1 MGRYK
6 LTRQRQPFYDLFGN
20 SKCGGI
26 QDNYLQQSDGEHV
39 PTKIPAWSR
48 STLVCPQ
55 PMLRQTSPN
64 FYMGRPW
71 SFSGRLWLI
80 FMPFQHVY
88 QRDDENYP
96 VWQDGYCHRICW
108 GASAQPELGMIN
120 ATSGLAVF
128 EKPLSDHVF
137 PLVFWG
143 HADRKWFPIK
153 LDGIVHRNRRS
164 LPDQLLPMGHSSRW
178 KVNARGWFF
187 PLIRYFPCS
196 MTDSTSLETLPL
208 PKKRDRLLPA
218 NMSFDKEHF
227 ACGDEAGVQRRSIPW
242 SPRQNILAGAGNIL
256 ERQSCLVVEARCF
269 WAQGHWGV
277 SKYDQ
282 PTARLPR

>member
-71 SFSGRLWLI
+71 VFPWRLWFI

-96 VWQDGYCHRICW
+96 VWQDGYCHQICW
-108 GASAQPELGMIN
+108 GAS
-120 ATSGLAVF
+120 
-128 EKPLSDHVF
+128 
-137 PLVFWG
+137 
-143 HADRKWFPIK
+143 
-153 LDGIVHRNRRS
+153 
-164 LPDQLLPMGHSSRW
+164 SSRW
-178 KVNARGWFF
+178 KVNTCGWFF
-187 PLIRYFPCS
+187 PLIRYFPCY
-196 MTDSTSLETLPL
+196 MTESTSLETPPL
-208 PKKRDRLLPA
+208 PPPPQKKKEIVFYQRIWASTKNTSPAEMRQVPRDDSTDCETPQVVAMIRQGHAPIF
-218 NMSFDKEHF
+218 NNQT
-227 ACGDEAGVQRRSIPW
+227 VSIPW
-242 SPRQNILAGAGNIL
+242 IT
-256 ERQSCLVVEARCF
+256 E
-269 WAQGHWGV
+269 
-277 SKYDQ
+277 
-282 PTARLPR
+282 